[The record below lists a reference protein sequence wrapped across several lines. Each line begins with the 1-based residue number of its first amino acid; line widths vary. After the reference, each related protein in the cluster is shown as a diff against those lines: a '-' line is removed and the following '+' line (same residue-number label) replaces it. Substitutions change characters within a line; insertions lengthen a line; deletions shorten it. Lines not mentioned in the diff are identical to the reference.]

1 MISPALMLHRI
12 ARNYGDKTAF
22 FCGDKSRSWAEM
34 NDRSARLA
42 GGLLAIGA
50 RKGDRVVILG
60 KDSLEVFEHY
70 FACMKSG
77 LVRVSVNWRY
87 APGEIAH
94 ILKDCTPQIVLVQAS
109 LVGMLGEA
117 LEMAGL
123 EGQCKLIGYG
133 GAHGL
138 ARDYE
143 DLIAGSAPLEPQKV
157 DPHEP
162 LVVSYTSGTSG
173 VPKGVVHS
181 VRSVAL
187 ILYQGAVSRGLT
199 TDDVWYPAIS
209 SSWMASALTMIG
221 LVNGMTT
228 VVMDGSFDVDSF
240 IKEVQRH
247 KVTATLLVPT
257 LIRRVLDRCEGR
269 EQVLSSLRLLAYG
282 SEPIT
287 VSLLKRVTR
296 TLNAKVL
303 QTYGLTEAGWLCHL
317 TPNDHLMALSGKPDL
332 LRSAGR
338 PGGMYEI
345 SIRGEQG
352 EELPSGEVGE
362 IWVRGETTML
372 GYLNL
377 PELTRQV
384 LVGDWL
390 RTHDIGRIDADR
402 YLYLIDRKNFMIIS
416 GAVNIYPSSVEAILE
431 LHPGVDEICVVGAPH
446 PQWGEAVVAVI
457 KPRDEQSLP
466 SVDELRAFAEARL
479 SRMELPKHVVA
490 LEDFPRTSTGKV
502 NRRAIRDHVHA
513 QARGLPW
520 WQGEKVEL

>member
-22 FCGDKSRSWAEM
+22 LCGQKSRSWAEM

-42 GGLLAIGA
+42 GGLLSLGA

-60 KDSLEVFEHY
+60 KDGLEVFEHY

-77 LVRVSVNWRY
+77 LVRVSINWRY
-87 APGEIAH
+87 ASGEIAH
-94 ILKDCTPQIVLVQAS
+94 ILKDCAPRVVLVQAS
-109 LVGMLGEA
+109 LVGILVDA
-117 LEMAGL
+117 LEIAGL
-123 EGQCKLIGYG
+123 RGQCELIGYG
-133 GAHGL
+133 GTHGL
-138 ARDYE
+138 DRDYE
-143 DLIAGSAPLEPQKV
+143 ETIAGSAPIEPQNV
-157 DPHEP
+157 DPREA

-209 SSWMASALTMIG
+209 SSWMASALSMIG

-240 IKEVQRH
+240 IDEVQRH

-269 EQVLSSLRLLAYG
+269 EQALSSLRLLAYG

-296 TLNAKVL
+296 TLNAKML
-303 QTYGLTEAGWLCHL
+303 QTYGLTEGGWLCHL
-317 TPNDHLMALSGKPDL
+317 TPSDHLMALSGKPDL

-345 SIRGEQG
+345 SIRSEQG
-352 EELPSGEVGE
+352 EELPNGDVGE
-362 IWVRGETTML
+362 IWVKGETTML

-377 PELTRQV
+377 PELTQQV
-384 LVGDWL
+384 LVDGWL
-390 RTHDIGRIDADR
+390 RTHDIGRIDAAG

-431 LHPGVDEICVVGAPH
+431 LHPSVDEICVVGAPH

-457 KPRDEQSLP
+457 RPRHGQGLP
-466 SVDELRAFAEARL
+466 GVDELRAFADARL
-479 SRMELPKHVVA
+479 SRMELPKHVLA
-490 LEDFPRTSTGKV
+490 LEEFPRTSTGKV

-513 QARGLPW
+513 QASGLPW
-520 WQGEKVEL
+520 WHNEKAEL